1 MEYLGAGQSF
11 DVAEAYACEQVV
23 LIQQNASNYVE
34 NLKLVKFELQ
44 EVRQLNFHPV
54 NKTYPQIST
63 KMYVRVNVVE
73 ALIEGSV
80 GEPPNPMNNLQL
92 ALGKSKFGQKLF

>member
-1 MEYLGAGQSF
+1 
-11 DVAEAYACEQVV
+11 
-23 LIQQNASNYVE
+23 
-34 NLKLVKFELQ
+34 
-44 EVRQLNFHPV
+44 
-54 NKTYPQIST
+54 
-63 KMYVRVNVVE
+63 MYVRVNVVE